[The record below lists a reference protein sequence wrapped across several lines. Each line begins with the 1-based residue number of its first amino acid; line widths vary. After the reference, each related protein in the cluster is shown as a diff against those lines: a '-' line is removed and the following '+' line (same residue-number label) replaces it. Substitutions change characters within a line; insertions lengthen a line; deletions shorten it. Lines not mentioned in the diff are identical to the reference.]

1 MVLLS
6 FFGSAQVNFK
16 MLQRKTF
23 SIATTEMSQLPTIVT
38 APGVKVAMKSR
49 PEPRTGIAITK
60 HSKPFRQDSRSFLF
74 RRVDGFQ

>member
-1 MVLLS
+1 MGALS

-23 SIATTEMSQLPTIVT
+23 SMATAEMSQMPTIV
-38 APGVKVAMKSR
+38 AALSIEIEMMSR
-49 PEPRTGIAITK
+49 PEPRTAIAITE

-74 RRVDGFQ
+74 RWADGFQ